1 MEKELSFDAMLD
13 QVITLGEDER
23 ETLELAK
30 EISAFIEVLVKTRIA
45 KGLTQRQLAEK
56 CGIKQSAIA
65 RIERIQVIPRLDT
78 ILKIAK
84 CLEATVSVDSYM
96 TETTIDDAKIT
107 VLQDYKQS
115 RENYYWNQQY
125 YILSK

>member
-13 QVITLGEDER
+13 QVATQGEDER
-23 ETLELAK
+23 QTIELAK
-30 EISAFIEVLVKTRIA
+30 EISAFIEVLVKTRISR
-45 KGLTQRQLAEK
+45 GLTQRQLAEK

-84 CLEATVSVDSYM
+84 CLETTVTVDSFVK
-96 TETTIDDAKIT
+96 ETTIDDSKIT

-115 RENYYWNQQY
+115 KENYCWNQQY
-125 YILSK
+125 CIYK